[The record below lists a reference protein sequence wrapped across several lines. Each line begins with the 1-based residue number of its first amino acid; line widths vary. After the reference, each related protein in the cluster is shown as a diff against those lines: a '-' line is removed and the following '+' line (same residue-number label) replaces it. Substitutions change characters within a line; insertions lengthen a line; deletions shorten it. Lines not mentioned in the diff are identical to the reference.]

1 MRAHAPA
8 MISPQSRPLPP
19 VPATNEDRGAEPAG
33 SQHLAELARFDPRM
47 HPGLLHA
54 VAKYP
59 HTPEGMKLGMQD
71 YLVQKAD
78 QPIENGGQVEGRVAS
93 R

>member
-1 MRAHAPA
+1 
-8 MISPQSRPLPP
+8 
-19 VPATNEDRGAEPAG
+19 
-33 SQHLAELARFDPRM
+33 
-47 HPGLLHA
+47 
-54 VAKYP
+54 
-59 HTPEGMKLGMQD
+59 MKLGMQD